1 MLKNIMT
8 LFQLLKLI
16 FLLPLWLVYG
26 LLLGSTLLVCWLML
40 MILCLVSFPLTWLL
54 AVTLPKEQ
62 VSESTLEE
70 YELSTAVLEEVRYN
84 TLVLSLSLKNLK
96 QLLSAVLKTE
106 LEVVRQLFTFRSG
119 TPKQKILL

>member
-8 LFQLLKLI
+8 LFRLLKLI

-26 LLLGSTLLVCWLML
+26 LLLGSMLVVCWLIL
-40 MILCLVSFPLTWLL
+40 MILYLVSFPVIWLL

-62 VSESTLEE
+62 ELESTLEE
-70 YELSTAVLEEVRYN
+70 YELSTAVLEEVKYN
-84 TLVLSLSLKNLK
+84 TLVLSLSLRNLK

-106 LEVVRQLFTFRSG
+106 YEAVRQLFTSRSG
-119 TPKQKILL
+119 TKR

>member
-40 MILCLVSFPLTWLL
+40 LCLVSFPLTWLL

-84 TLVLSLSLKNLK
+84 TLVLFLSLRNLK
-96 QLLSAVLKTE
+96 QLLSVVLKTE
-106 LEVVRQLFTFRSG
+106 YEAVRQLFTFRSG
-119 TPKQKILL
+119 TRK

>member
-26 LLLGSTLLVCWLML
+26 LLLGSTLLACWLML
-40 MILCLVSFPLTWLL
+40 MILYLVSFPVIWLL

-70 YELSTAVLEEVRYN
+70 YELSTAVLEEVKYN
-84 TLVLSLSLKNLK
+84 TLVLSLSLKSLK
-96 QLLSAVLKTE
+96 QRLSAVLKTE
-106 LEVVRQLFTFRSG
+106 YEAVRQLFTFRSG
-119 TPKQKILL
+119 TPK

>member
-26 LLLGSTLLVCWLML
+26 LLLGSMLLACWLML
-40 MILCLVSFPLTWLL
+40 MILYLVSFPLIWLL

-62 VSESTLEE
+62 ELESTLEE
-70 YELSTAVLEEVRYN
+70 YDLSTAVLEEVRYN
-84 TLVLSLSLKNLK
+84 TLVLSLSSKNLR
-96 QLLSAVLKTE
+96 LRLNVVLKTA
-106 LEVVRQLFTFRSG
+106 LEAVRQLFTFRSG
-119 TPKQKILL
+119 TVK